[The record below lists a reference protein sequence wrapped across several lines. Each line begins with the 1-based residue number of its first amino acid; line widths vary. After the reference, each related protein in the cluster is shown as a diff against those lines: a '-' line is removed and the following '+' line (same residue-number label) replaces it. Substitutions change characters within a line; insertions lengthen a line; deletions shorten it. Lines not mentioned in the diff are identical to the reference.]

1 MADWQREI
9 DPEFTGTQIEWTD
22 KYGHVPIMTAER
34 YATDGFNGW
43 ASGCHTGFG
52 ISSPVVGGDL
62 VMPRLSLSGP
72 RMLKGLVRPSI
83 SFNLNELKNNAPEST
98 TFICVVQLGDKTK
111 IVATPNPFA
120 EVALIGLLLPNPND
134 IDVPFIV
141 VAVGDGKTVVRAV
154 RSQLTGRTKDGWYNV
169 PAENLNR
176 AIIAAAQREN
186 VKTVPTS
193 WEVLVAAM
201 SVPAAK
207 RDWFDRHPVLV
218 WFFILLILGGF
229 FMLFLIARAAP

>member
-1 MADWQREI
+1 MDRQIRTRPDHDGGAVRDRWLQWLGVWMSYWVWDIVPSCWRRFSNAPSIAQRT
-9 DPEFTGTQIEWTD
+9 PHAQ
-22 KYGHVPIMTAER
+22 
-34 YATDGFNGW
+34 
-43 ASGCHTGFG
+43 
-52 ISSPVVGGDL
+52 
-62 VMPRLSLSGP
+62 
-72 RMLKGLVRPSI
+72 GLVRPSI

-201 SVPAAK
+201 SAPAAK